1 MHLIAFVTVCCRLQM
16 EILIIFEGN
25 NYFSAK
31 DLLKKERDVE
41 NCRLI
46 KSYTMKKAFSLFVLF
61 CSLQSLMAQNTIRLE
76 NGQASPAATLQD
88 VKWISGNWVADSPFG
103 YSEENWGIPSGN
115 TMMFCFKMMRDNAV
129 FFYELGHIE
138 QKDTTILLRIRH
150 FNAALQ
156 PIAQSMQEEFKLV
169 KIEKDRVC
177 FEGITYEK
185 SGNGMN
191 VYVFEEDAKKELK
204 FEFKKAKK

>member
-1 MHLIAFVTVCCRLQM
+1 
-16 EILIIFEGN
+16 
-25 NYFSAK
+25 
-31 DLLKKERDVE
+31 
-41 NCRLI
+41 
-46 KSYTMKKAFSLFVLF
+46 MKKVFSLFILF
-61 CSLQSLMAQNTIRLE
+61 CSLHSLMAQNTIRLE
-76 NGQASPAATLQD
+76 AGQASPAATLQD
-88 VKWISGNWVADSPFG
+88 VKWISGNWVADSSFG

-129 FFYELGHIE
+129 YFYELGHIE
-138 QKDTTILLRIRH
+138 QKDNTILLKIRH

-156 PIAQSMQEEFKLV
+156 PIAQSMQEEFRLV

-185 SGNGMN
+185 SDNGMN
-191 VYVFEEDAKKELK
+191 VYVYEEDAKKELK